1 MTDLAAQLQAIAEVK
16 VLAVGDVMLDR
27 YLTGVVERISPEA
40 PIPVLR
46 ILKEETAL
54 GGAGNVLR
62 NLAAL
67 RAAPLFC
74 GVIGDDVP
82 GREVQALVGEALGG
96 GAHLMQDKEICTTVK
111 QRMLSGGQ
119 QLLRA
124 DWDAGRPP
132 RSQTLETL
140 ERQALGLLGE
150 ARALLLSDYGKGV
163 LQPRLLRR
171 LIEAAR
177 AAGLPVVVDPKGRD
191 YRRYQGADFVTPNRR
206 ELAEATGLPTDS
218 DAEVV
223 AAAARLIAEA
233 GVASVLAT
241 RSEQGMTL
249 VSGDGRG
256 GVGAVVHLPA
266 EAQEVFD
273 VSGAGDTVVAAFGA
287 GLAAGLAPAEAAGLA
302 NIAAGV
308 VVAKRG
314 TAVAH
319 PDELLRAGQKVRL
332 HSAEAKIVDRS
343 AAAAQARTWQ
353 AGGLRV
359 GFTNGCFDILHPGH
373 IHLLRQARAACD
385 RLIVGLNSDAS
396 VRRLKGAGRPV
407 QEEAARAAV
416 LASLADVDRV
426 VIFGEDT
433 PYDLIAAI
441 GPDVLVKGADY
452 SEDQVVGGDLVK
464 ARGGRVVLAELKAGH
479 STTRT
484 VARLGGETATTE
496 ASNVEAGG
504 S

>member
-1 MTDLAAQLQAIAEVK
+1 MTDLAAELQAIAGVK

-27 YLTGVVERISPEA
+27 YLTGAVERISPEA

-46 ILKEETAL
+46 VLREETAL

-62 NLAAL
+62 NLVAL
-67 RAAPLFC
+67 GADPLFC
-74 GVIGDDVP
+74 GVIGDDAQ
-82 GREVQALVGEALGG
+82 GREVQYLVGEALGG
-96 GAHLMQDKEICTTVK
+96 GAHLIQDKTVATTVK

-124 DWDAGRPP
+124 DWDAGGLP
-132 RSQTLETL
+132 RDQTLETL
-140 ERQALGLLGE
+140 ESFALDLLKQAG
-150 ARALLLSDYGKGV
+150 ALLLSDYGKGV
-163 LQPRLLRR
+163 LQAPVLRR
-171 LIEAAR
+171 LIGAAR
-177 AAGLPVVVDPKGRD
+177 TAGLPVVVDPKGRD
-191 YRRYQGADFVTPNRR
+191 YSRYAGADFVTPNRR
-206 ELAEATGLPTDS
+206 ELADASGLPTGS

-223 AAAARLIAEA
+223 AAAARVIAEA
-233 GVASVLAT
+233 DLGAVLAT

-249 VSGDGRG
+249 VLGDGEG
-256 GVGAVVHLPA
+256 GVAQVVHLPA

-287 GLAAGLAPAEAAGLA
+287 GLAGGLSASAAAGLA

-314 TAVAH
+314 TAVAFS
-319 PDELLRAGQKVRL
+319 DELLRAGQKARL
-332 HSAEAKIVDRS
+332 LGAEAKIADRS
-343 AAAAQARTWQ
+343 AAAAQAGTWQ
-353 AGGLRV
+353 VQGLTV

-373 IHLLRQARAACD
+373 LHLLRQARAACD

-396 VRRLKGAGRPV
+396 VRRLKGAARPV
-407 QEEAARAAV
+407 QDEAARAAV

-433 PYDLIAAI
+433 PYDLIGAV
-441 GPDVLVKGADY
+441 GPDLLVKGADY
-452 SEDQVVGGDLVK
+452 SEAQVVGADLVK
-464 ARGGRVVLAELKAGH
+464 ARGGKVLLAELKDGH

-484 VARLGGETATTE
+484 LEKLESADSGWEDGR
-496 ASNVEAGG
+496 
-504 S
+504 